1 MTNRKKSMLLMF
13 VDYLICVL
21 VQVVALLFLSW
32 LLKYDWGFL
41 VYSVLMCLVVFGFIY
56 SRAHKAAKKDLLHK
70 DTKNMYTEGLLLALP
85 LAVFH
90 LLVIGIYAAFLYRI
104 IPFADAVVNITY
116 SFPDNLPRVKTMI
129 RVIDYVTPVVRLWF
143 GSVIGF
149 MGDKTSVG
157 ALLLVPLVN
166 LLGGMAGYFA
176 GAKKFFISEKVFKV
190 QNKIKDK
197 FNE

>member
-32 LLKYDWGFL
+32 LLKYDWGFSL
-41 VYSVLMCLVVFGFIY
+41 YSVLMCVVVFGFMY
-56 SRAHKAAKKDLLHK
+56 SRAHNAAKKDLLHK
-70 DTKNMYTEGLLLALP
+70 DLKNIYTEGLLLALP
-85 LAVFH
+85 LAVFN

-104 IPFADAVVNITY
+104 IPFGDAVVNITY
-116 SFPDNLPRVKTMI
+116 SFPDNLPRVKTMV
-129 RVIDYVTPVVRLWF
+129 RVIDYVTPFVRLWF
-143 GSVIGF
+143 GSVVGF
-149 MGDKTSVG
+149 MGDKTPVVV
-157 ALLLVPLVN
+157 LFLVPLVN
-166 LLGGMAGYFA
+166 LLGGMVGYFA